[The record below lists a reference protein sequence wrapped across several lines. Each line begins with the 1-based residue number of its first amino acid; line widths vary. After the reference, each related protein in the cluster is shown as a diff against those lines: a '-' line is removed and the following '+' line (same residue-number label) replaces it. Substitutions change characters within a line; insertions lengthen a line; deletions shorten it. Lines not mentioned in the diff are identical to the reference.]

1 MRESSSAPS
10 YPLSVEAEEIPNQ
23 IQEKRPVDT
32 SRRGPEN
39 FTANSSIEPDRNT
52 FSMIPSY
59 SNRGR
64 EENGASGLNDRERV
78 DLNSVR
84 TGYNSKA
91 QLIQNSANAQEE
103 EKTTK
108 VSPPR
113 RKAYREEKTEKQSN
127 YTKKD
132 SVTEI
137 SRPGYKVQQ
146 ARQLQQQQRPIS
158 ASASQASSRL
168 SEKESSCD
176 DVEID
181 AILEVNN
188 ILLVVLF
195 TLNGTRGVNLYFL
208 YQEEE
213 ALIAAHRK
221 EIENT
226 MEIVREVSSCSFAA

>member
-10 YPLSVEAEEIPNQ
+10 YTLSAEAEEVPNQ
-23 IQEKRPVDT
+23 IQEKRPVDI
-32 SRRGPEN
+32 SRRGAEN
-39 FTANSSIEPDRNT
+39 FTSNSSMEPDRNN

-59 SNRGR
+59 SNRGK

-78 DLNSVR
+78 DFSSGR
-84 TGYNSKA
+84 TVYNSKA

-103 EKTTK
+103 EKVAR

-113 RKAYREEKTEKQSN
+113 RKVVREDKSEKQRE

-132 SVTEI
+132 SGIEV

-146 ARQLQQQQRPIS
+146 VRQLQQQQRPTS
-158 ASASQASSRL
+158 ASASQVSSRQ

-188 ILLVVLF
+188 ILLVF
-195 TLNGTRGVNLYFL
+195 
-208 YQEEE
+208 
-213 ALIAAHRK
+213 
-221 EIENT
+221 
-226 MEIVREVSSCSFAA
+226 VSYLS

>member
-1 MRESSSAPS
+1 MLINYRVKSLSKGGNTRKEQSSAPTIPSTRESSSAPS
-10 YPLSVEAEEIPNQ
+10 YPLSLEAEEIPNQ

-32 SRRGPEN
+32 SRRGAEN
-39 FTANSSIEPDRNT
+39 FTSNSSTEPDRNT
-52 FSMIPSY
+52 ISMIPSY
-59 SNRGR
+59 SNRGK

-84 TGYNSKA
+84 AGYKA
-91 QLIQNSANAQEE
+91 QLVQNSVNAQEE
-103 EKTTK
+103 EKATK

-127 YTKKD
+127 YAKKD
-132 SVTEI
+132 IGTEI

-188 ILLVVLF
+188 ILLVLLVLF
-195 TLNGTRGVNLYFL
+195 TLNGTCGINLYFL
-208 YQEEE
+208 Y
-213 ALIAAHRK
+213 
-221 EIENT
+221 
-226 MEIVREVSSCSFAA
+226 